1 MERKFSFVTNCT
13 DGDNYALVCTCWG
26 LDNEGNR
33 IDQQSEIKTQISLND
48 CFVEM
53 KKFVELWQITEQ

>member
-1 MERKFSFVTNCT
+1 MEKKFSFVTNYIE
-13 DGDNYALVCTCWG
+13 GNNYALVCTCWD

-33 IDQQSEIKTQISLND
+33 INQQSEIKTNISLNE

-53 KKFVELWQITEQ
+53 NNFVERWQQ